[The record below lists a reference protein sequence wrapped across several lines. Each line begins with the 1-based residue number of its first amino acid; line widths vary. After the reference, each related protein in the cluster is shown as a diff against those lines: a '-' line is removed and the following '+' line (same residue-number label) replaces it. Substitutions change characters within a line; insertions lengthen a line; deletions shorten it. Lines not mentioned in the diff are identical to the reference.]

1 MKAST
6 QDTAAAIVSIII
18 VVGVVILAG
27 IGRPVPDGLDTA
39 LGAAMTWLYVRTAHG
54 MGHEVLDPK
63 EVRDGKASRSPVEL

>member
-18 VVGVVILAG
+18 VIGVVVLAVV
-27 IGRPVPDGLDTA
+27 GRQVPDGLDTA
-39 LGAAMTWLYVRTAHG
+39 LGASMTWLYVRTAHG

-63 EVRDGKASRSPVEL
+63 ENQIG